1 MSIFERIIKIM
12 GITLTGK
19 FQLWKKRKKQNEKK
33 RNFQN
38 LNVYRNSNMNLSLYP
53 DLYQHKRSNPRLKT
67 NIYVNTIFTF

>member
-1 MSIFERIIKIM
+1 MKE
-12 GITLTGK
+12 
-19 FQLWKKRKKQNEKK
+19 KKETKWKK

-38 LNVYRNSNMNLSLYP
+38 LNVYRNTNMNLSLYP